1 MWKILKEDNNFKI
14 NNKGEVYNIQLR
26 KLVTPYQNGMINLNG
41 KTRSPQQLLKSNFDI
56 LALLTLEGERWITI
70 SDYPDYKVSN
80 LGRVY
85 SNLSGKILK
94 AGMNN
99 KGYKIVIL
107 SRNNTRTTKTVH
119 KLVLSAFEPN
129 NNNDLVNHI
138 DGDKLNN
145 KLDNLEWCSYSGNLQ
160 HAWDTGLRKYVG
172 DEIKIYIKTTGETK
186 IFSSYKKASLEL
198 RENSWYFTG
207 WKKMGK
213 KESKLYKIV

>member
-172 DEIKIYIKTTGETK
+172 DEIKIYIKATGETK

-198 RENSWYFTG
+198 RGNSWYFTG